1 MTRLLKSK
9 AVVFRIAAVLLVV
22 AVLGTS
28 CKKGFD
34 TYYANTGPSSVYV
47 YDKLKQDSNFSM
59 FAEGLDR
66 VGLVNLINKGG
77 LYTVFAPVNS
87 AFREYLSAKGYASM
101 KDVPADTLFQV
112 LNYHITNN
120 LWYYY
125 SFQQRYA
132 TFFDKLFL
140 TRGGKFVQV
149 DVTAPDTLKVNN
161 VPVIKALRDISA
173 DNAVIHGIGKVLL
186 PKLNLEQLLATDPQ
200 FKNSTFYKLMQVVAD
215 SAFDRF
221 NSYDRDGD
229 TRVDSVFYK
238 TYSLLTN
245 VFTSIEFK
253 QNTTTTDQGG
263 DPVFTNI
270 LMPVDDSLNAFI
282 APALAKI
289 DNSVANKI
297 AALSPT
303 YVQAVLSP
311 YFIADTAVGYTANR
325 FITKPA
331 NVNFYA
337 TNAQLIPVLNAGS
350 FLRTDV
356 AASNGMVQVI
366 NMNFPKSDR
375 LISALGQASMDPQFS
390 IFMEALQKSNLM
402 STYEQSGKVVTVFAP
417 TNDVFTAARFDVKK
431 MILDGVNLTATQFAN
446 IIKNHIIEQN
456 LATPASLTGSITT
469 AYANNNT
476 LTFTNAG
483 TSATTVL
490 GVTATVTQPFMY
502 KGPTTNG
509 YVYKIDKLLLPNQ

>member
-1 MTRLLKSK
+1 MRNFLNCRIYAMRLLFLF
-9 AVVFRIAAVLLVV
+9 AIALLFFN
-22 AVLGTS
+22 S

-34 TYYANTGPSSVYV
+34 KYYENTGPSSVYV

-59 FAEGLDR
+59 FTEGLDR
-66 VGLVNLINKGG
+66 VGLVNLINSGG

-87 AFREYLSAKGYASM
+87 AFKEYLSTKGYASM
-101 KDVPADTLFQV
+101 KDVPKDTLFQL

-125 SFQQRYA
+125 SFQQRYI
-132 TFFDKLFL
+132 TFNDKLFL
-140 TRGGKFVQV
+140 TRGRKFVTI
-149 DVTAPDTLKVNN
+149 DVTAPDTLKVNG
-161 VPVIKALRDISA
+161 VPVIKSLRDISA
-173 DNAVIHGIGKVLL
+173 DNAVIHGIGTVLI
-186 PKLNLEQLLATDPQ
+186 PKINLEQLLASDLQ
-200 FKNSTFYKLMQVVAD
+200 FKSSTFYKLLQVVAD
-215 SAFDRF
+215 SAYDRF

-229 TRVDSVFYK
+229 TRIDSVFYK

-245 VFTSIEFK
+245 VYTSIEFK

-263 DPVFTNI
+263 DPVYTNI

-289 DNSVANKI
+289 DNSITDKI

-331 NVNFYA
+331 GVNYYA
-337 TNAQLIPVLNAGS
+337 SNGQVIPTLTAAS

-356 AASNGMVQVI
+356 GASNGMVQVVK
-366 NMNFPKSDR
+366 MNFPKSDR
-375 LISALGQASMDPQFS
+375 LISAIGQASMDPKLS
-390 IFMEALQKSNLM
+390 MFMEALQKSNLM
-402 STYEQSGKVVTVFAP
+402 TTYEQSGKVVTLFAP
-417 TNDVFTAARFDVKK
+417 TNDAFITARFDVKK
-431 MILDGVNLTATQFAN
+431 MIYDGVNLSLTQFTN

-476 LTFTNAG
+476 LTFTNSG
-483 TSATTVL
+483 TNATTVL
-490 GVTATVTQPFMY
+490 GLTAIVTQPYSY

-509 YVYKIDKLLLPNQ
+509 YVYKIDKILLPNQ